1 MSSGIARVR
10 YSTSGFRKVI
20 PADFTPKFSLAAV
33 AQGTFGD
40 MFTRTEETAN
50 TTTNISTG
58 ASAANIIDSYEFG
71 GFQAGTSM
79 ADLTSAILF
88 DNVEGIIQVIEYTG
102 TGVDPTDIGGVGFT
116 PDVVLAMEPATGK
129 IFIKTLHHAG
139 DNCRDLSVDAGS
151 NNADAIDALIQD
163 GFTVASSTNLNNS
176 GTKYVALCLKQTGG
190 AASIRLDSSG
200 TGISVVT
207 YTGDGS
213 DPTAVTGVGFRPDA
227 VMIVRYG
234 DATAQTS
241 GWKTASMIDQDS
253 LIINTGVKE
262 ATNGIDSLDDDG
274 FTVGGTTG
282 WNTNTITYSAICLK
296 AGLVA
301 DLA

>member
-1 MSSGIARVR
+1 MSFGIARVR

-20 PADFTPKFSLAAV
+20 PADFTPHFSLATV

-40 MFTRTEETAN
+40 LYARTEETAS
-50 TTTNISTG
+50 TTTNITDG
-58 ASAANIIDSYEFG
+58 TADANIIDNYEFG
-71 GFQAGTSM
+71 GFQAGSS
-79 ADLTSAILF
+79 AANLTEAILF
-88 DNVEGIIQVIEYTG
+88 DEVEGFINVIEYTG
-102 TGVDPTDIGGVGFT
+102 DGVDPQVIVGIGFT
-116 PDVVLAMEPATGK
+116 PDVVLAMEEGTGK
-129 IFIKTLHHAG
+129 IFIKTLNHVG
-139 DNCRDLSVDAGS
+139 DNCRDLSTDAGP
-151 NNADAIDALIQD
+151 NNADAIDSLD
-163 GFTVASSTNLNNS
+163 VGGFTVGSSTNLNANT
-176 GTKYVALCLKQTGG
+176 TKYVALCLK
-190 AASIRLDSSG
+190 S
-200 TGISVVT
+200 TGIEGAIETVDGMGINVVS
-207 YTGDGS
+207 YTGDGT

-227 VMIVRYG
+227 VMIVRHG

-241 GWKTASMIDQDS
+241 GWKTASMLDQDS

-262 ATNGIDSLDDDG
+262 STIGIDSLDADG

>member
-1 MSSGIARVR
+1 MSFGIARVR

-20 PADFTPKFSLAAV
+20 PADFTPHFALATV
-33 AQGTFGD
+33 AQGAFGD
-40 MFTRTEETAN
+40 LYTRTEETAS
-50 TTTNISTG
+50 TTTDISTG
-58 ASAANIIDSYEFG
+58 ASAANIIDGYEFG
-71 GFQAGTSM
+71 GFQAGSSM
-79 ADLTSAILF
+79 ADRTEAILF
-88 DNVEGIIQVIEYTG
+88 DEVEGLIEVVEYTG
-102 TGVDPTDIGGVGFT
+102 DGVDPQPIGGIGFL
-116 PDVVLAMEPATGK
+116 PDVVLAMEAGTGK
-129 IFIKTLHHAG
+129 IFIKTSDHVG

-151 NNADAIDALIQD
+151 NNADAIDSLDPD

-176 GTKYVALCLKQTGG
+176 GTKYIALCMKETGG
-190 AASIRLDSSG
+190 SSASISLVNG
-200 TGISVVT
+200 MGISLVS
-207 YTGDGS
+207 YTGDGT
-213 DPTAVTGVGFRPDA
+213 DPTAITGVGFRPDA

-241 GWKTASMIDQDS
+241 GWKTASMPDQAS
-253 LIINTGVKE
+253 LIINTGIKE
-262 ATNGIDSLDDDG
+262 STNGIDSLDADG